1 MFPNVRMMIVAVVAS
16 VVTLSFVF
24 GVLATFLVSHQPL
37 GRMTSGATPLQLAA
51 DDVVSTGAAPA
62 MGEIFGSRFQL
73 NGGQSSSVV
82 SALPAAAPDRIDG
95 GAERASPVSMVPSE
109 SGAADVDAVNAL
121 SPPVEFASA
130 PDAEAVDSATTTV
143 SSINSA
149 PEAAAITQ
157 PAEQAAAPA
166 VVPAPETTP
175 ADAPS
180 LDAASPAAQPAEQA
194 AAPAVVPAPETTP
207 ADAFSPDAASPAA
220 QPVEQVT
227 APAVAFVPEPSTA
240 VQPID
245 QTTTSG
251 TEPAVSPPEEPSGS
265 KDVGEANTSDEP
277 ATAAISE
284 MPAAIP
290 ETTAAGMPTDQAQ
303 PIEQFT
309 PEPEIVPEGLKEPR
323 EKTAAKKARHK
334 SSARQR
340 VAAKV
345 HRVRKARPRVIAQ
358 AADPALQFMQPD
370 FQSALPGPKAQPA
383 TRRRVAKNVG
393 KTSGVGG
400 PFVRPPSQ

>member
-37 GRMTSGATPLQLAA
+37 GRMTSGAAQLQLAA

-62 MGEIFGSRFQL
+62 VGETFGSRSRLSALQTS
-73 NGGQSSSVV
+73 GVV

-95 GAERASPVSMVPSE
+95 GAEQASAASMVPSE
-109 SGAADVDAVNAL
+109 SGAADMAAVNAP
-121 SPPVEFASA
+121 SPLAEPAIA
-130 PDAEAVDSATTTV
+130 QDAEAVDLTTTV
-143 SSINSA
+143 SSNNST
-149 PEAAAITQ
+149 PEAAATTQ
-157 PAEQAAAPA
+157 PADQATAPA
-166 VVPAPETTP
+166 AVPAPETIP
-175 ADAPS
+175 ADEPSPDATAP
-180 LDAASPAAQPAEQA
+180 AIQPTEQA
-194 AAPAVVPAPETTP
+194 A
-207 ADAFSPDAASPAA
+207 
-220 QPVEQVT
+220 
-227 APAVAFVPEPSTA
+227 APAVAFVPEASTA

-245 QTTTSG
+245 QTTPLG

-265 KDVGEANTSDEP
+265 EAVGEANTSDEA

-284 MPAAIP
+284 MPAATP
-290 ETTAAGMPTDQAQ
+290 ETTAAGMLADQAQ

-309 PEPEIVPEGLKEPR
+309 PESQIVPEGIKEPR
-323 EKTAAKKARHK
+323 EKTTAKKARHK
-334 SSARQR
+334 SSVRQR

-358 AADPALQFMQPD
+358 AADPTLQFMQPNS
-370 FQSALPGPKAQPA
+370 QSAVPGQQAQPA
-383 TRRRVAKNVG
+383 TRRRVAKS
-393 KTSGVGG
+393 SGVGG